1 MDKKLEKITK
11 NAFIEGSIRDAA
23 VFLEM
28 CVINAFPEFHFRGLE
43 VTNLISSQSKVE
55 GKSWNHILKVR
66 FVELEDG
73 KPAWRVTCHR
83 VSEGETADK
92 SILLDVN
99 ELKPML

>member
-1 MDKKLEKITK
+1 MEKKIEKVTQ
-11 NAFIEGSIRDAA
+11 NAFADGSIRDAA

-43 VTNLISSQSKVE
+43 VTNLISHKSKVE
-55 GKSWNHILKVR
+55 GKSWNHILKVK

-83 VSEGETADK
+83 VSEGETTDK
-92 SILLDVN
+92 SVLLGAKD
-99 ELKPML
+99 LKPIL

>member
-1 MDKKLEKITK
+1 MDKKLEKVTK
-11 NAFIEGSIRDAA
+11 NVFSNGSIRDAA

-43 VTNLISSQSKVE
+43 VTNLLANKNKVE
-55 GKSWNHILKVR
+55 GKSWNHILKVK

-83 VSEGETADK
+83 VSEGETDDK
-92 SILLDVN
+92 SVLLDV
-99 ELKPML
+99 EDLKPML

>member
-1 MDKKLEKITK
+1 MDKKIEKVTK
-11 NAFIEGSIRDAA
+11 NAFSDGSIRDAA

-43 VTNLISSQSKVE
+43 VTNLISSKSKVE
-55 GKSWNHILKVR
+55 GKSWNHTLKVK

-83 VSEGETADK
+83 VSEGESADK
-92 SILLDVN
+92 SVLLDVKN
-99 ELKPML
+99 LKPII

>member
-11 NAFIEGSIRDAA
+11 NAFIDGSIRDAA

-55 GKSWNHILKVR
+55 GKSWNHILKVS